1 MMEALSRHLFYPLW
15 DKKDGSKRLPEWRQL
30 EAQQWWPQEKI
41 RELQWERVMETV
53 RYAATHSPYYRALFN
68 TLGLEATDIIS
79 AEQFRRLPVTTK
91 QDLRNQLDDFISDE
105 FAKEDLVCA
114 KTGGSTGVSLKLYFD
129 EACQERRNAAQW
141 LADRWAGWDLGVKKA
156 SVWGNP
162 PVPRTIKQKL
172 RHHLL
177 DRTIYLDTMDLND
190 QSMAEFVERW
200 RKEKPGL
207 VFGHAHSIFI
217 FAKYLLEQD
226 VRDLQPKGIVATSMM
241 LLQSERSV
249 IEQAFSCAVTNRY
262 GCEEVGLIACQCE
275 QHQGM
280 HLNLPHVYV
289 EFLDANDQPVA
300 PGEPGKIVVTDL
312 NNRGMPLIRYRVE
325 DVGVYSE
332 EPCGCGRGFPILER
346 LEGRV
351 ADFLKL
357 PDGGQVAGISL
368 VERTLTKVPGIE
380 QMQLVQDALDHVIIN
395 RVKGREFDKE
405 TDEGLINAMREVFD
419 ERVALTI
426 KDVAAIP
433 QESSGKYRFSICM
446 V

>member
-1 MMEALSRHLFYPLW
+1 MEFLSKHLFYPLW
-15 DKKDGSKRLPEWRQL
+15 DLKDRSERLQEWKAL
-30 EAQQWWPQEKI
+30 EGLQWWPEEK
-41 RELQWERVMETV
+41 LKGMQWERLQDTL
-53 RYAATHSPYYRALFN
+53 RYAATHSPYYRKIFEDR
-68 TLGLEATDIIS
+68 GIRSGDITS
-79 AEQFRRLPVTTK
+79 EEHFRKFPVTTK
-91 QDLRNQLDDFISDE
+91 QDIRNNLDDFISDE
-105 FAKEDLVCA
+105 FSRDILVSA
-114 KTGGSTGVSLKLYFD
+114 KTGGSTGVALNLYFD
-129 EACQERRNAAQW
+129 EPCQERRNAAQ
-141 LADRWAGWDLGVKKA
+141 LMADRWAGWDMGMKKA

-177 DRTIYLDTMDLND
+177 DRTIYLDTMNLND

-226 VRDLQPKGIVATSMM
+226 IRDLQPKGIVATSMM
-241 LLQSERSV
+241 LLQSDRSV
-249 IEQAFSCAVTNRY
+249 IEQAFSCPVTNRY

-280 HLNLPHVYV
+280 HLNMPHVYV
-289 EFLDANDQPVA
+289 EFLDANNQPVA

-368 VERTLTKVPGIE
+368 VERTLTKVPGVE
-380 QMQLVQDALDHVIIN
+380 QMQLVQDVLDHVIIN
-395 RVKGREFDKE
+395 RVKGREFDNE